1 MSAERLRVLHVPGD
15 PLVLPNAW
23 DADSARLVVDAGFPV
38 VATSSAAVAA
48 SLGYAD
54 GEQVSPGEMFDVAA
68 RIAAAVDVPLTVDV
82 ESGYG
87 LSALELADRLAETD
101 AAGCNIEDTDQQEGR
116 RRSAAENAALLASV
130 KEHSGDLLVVNA
142 RIDSFLGARG
152 VDDER
157 AALPDAVERARAY
170 LDAGADCVYPIH
182 VRSAD
187 VLGEFVSAVSP
198 APVNAT
204 YLPDGPD
211 LAMLTKLGVARVSLG
226 TGLWRLARARI
237 SGALSALAESASPF

>member
-1 MSAERLRVLHVPGD
+1 MTARRLRELHVPGE

-23 DADSARLVVDAGFPV
+23 DADSARLVVEAGFPV

-48 SLGYAD
+48 TLGYAD
-54 GEQVSPGEMFDVAA
+54 GEQVSPDEMFDVAA
-68 RIAAAVDVPLTVDV
+68 RITAAVDVPLTVDV

-87 LSALELADRLAETD
+87 LSALELADRLAEAD

-116 RRSAAENAALLASV
+116 RRSVAENAALLADV
-130 KEHSGDLLVVNA
+130 KRHCGDLLVVNA
-142 RIDSFLGARG
+142 RIDSFLGADG
-152 VDDER
+152 PEGER

-182 VRSAD
+182 VRSAE
-187 VLGEFVSAVSP
+187 VLGEFVTEVSP

-211 LAMLTKLGVARVSLG
+211 LALLAKLGVARVSLG

-237 SGALSALAESASPF
+237 SAALSALAGGTSPF

>member
-1 MSAERLRVLHVPGD
+1 MTAQRLRALHVPGD
-15 PLVLPNAW
+15 PLVLPNVW

-54 GEQVSPGEMFDVAA
+54 GEQVSPSEMFDVAA

-87 LSALELADRLAETD
+87 LSALELSDRLAETD
-101 AAGCNIEDTDQQEGR
+101 AAGCNIEDTDQQEER
-116 RRSAAENAALLASV
+116 RRSASENAAYLAGL

-152 VDDER
+152 VEEEL
-157 AALPDAVERARAY
+157 AALPDAIERARAY

-182 VRSAD
+182 VRSAE

-204 YLPDGPD
+204 YLSDGPD
-211 LAMLTKLGVARVSLG
+211 LAVLAKLGVARVSLG
-226 TGLWRLARARI
+226 TGLWRLAQARI
-237 SGALSALAESASPF
+237 TDALSAVASGTSPF

>member
-1 MSAERLRVLHVPGD
+1 MSAQRLRALHIPGD

-23 DADSARLVVDAGFPV
+23 DADSARLVVEAGFPV

-48 SLGYAD
+48 SLGYSD
-54 GEQVSPGEMFDVAA
+54 GEQVSPDEMFDVAA
-68 RIAAAVDVPLTVDV
+68 RITAAVDVPLTVDV

-87 LSALELADRLAETD
+87 LSALELADRLAEAD

-116 RRSAAENAALLASV
+116 RRSADENAALLASV
-130 KEHSGDLLVVNA
+130 KEHSGELLVVNA
-142 RIDSFLGARG
+142 RIDSFLGAQG
-152 VDDER
+152 AEEER
-157 AALPDAVERARAY
+157 AALPDAIERARAY

-182 VRSAD
+182 VRSPE

-198 APVNAT
+198 ALVNAT

-226 TGLWRLARARI
+226 TGLWRLAQARI
-237 SGALSALAESASPF
+237 SSALSALAGGASPF